1 MTTRTTSAATPCA
14 GGHASVRSHGSTSVM
29 SRHHHHHHDS
39 HHEHHHHDHHHHHHH
54 NHHNHHCQ
62 PAPQPPTP
70 PTPTPPTP
78 TPPALGFVDLG
89 VVFNDATRFLE
100 GGLWR
105 NVVDEGGQGLGSV
118 YNYTGDLTVIQDG
131 LKAMVAA
138 GQFCGQTL
146 TSVNKILADIAIAQ
160 DAAMASVTGGGAFGS
175 IAAAETA
182 LRNAHLDIINVVNND
197 ATLAAKA
204 TNADGVTGFLQVPA
218 LLPEGVTAATAAKGT
233 LAELGL
239 IFNDAA
245 NRLLGGVNDSNVDV
259 IQDDVDA
266 LIAGL
271 NALVAANPLQFGGL
285 TGVHALAIIDQLAL
299 VNTHINGAA
308 GNVDIGRA
316 LNDDFLDI
324 IDIVAGDTNLA
335 NMAQQNGLNGWT
347 GFGDFLNP
355 TPAYQDNQAQTDFWA
370 MFIAQSNALGKAAIA
385 AVNAGD
391 AAAMA
396 KVTADLMVFKKDVT
410 DFDAAQG
417 GIFQARFDNELLG
430 DQSTLGAEIA
440 KILEG
445 FQTGNKALVAAAAD
459 QMHQNAADVGGNNIP
474 VNGGDYDVNGTTI
487 AQVLATTGGAAAAIA
502 SAADASADTAAVL
515 ADILA
520 APASNVIMLPT
531 AAHVSQ
537 VSAGAAAAVID
548 AQLVE
553 APVIDMSH
561 HQHHHMW
568 A

>member
-1 MTTRTTSAATPCA
+1 MTR
-14 GGHASVRSHGSTSVM
+14 R
-29 SRHHHHHHDS
+29 HHHDS
-39 HHEHHHHDHHHHHHH
+39 HHHDHHHGHHGH
-54 NHHNHHCQ
+54 HHNHHCQ
-62 PAPQPPTP
+62 PQPPAPPPPTP
-70 PTPTPPTP
+70 PTPP
-78 TPPALGFVDLG
+78 PPALGFAELG
-89 VVFNDATRFLE
+89 IVFNDATRFLE

-118 YNYTGDLTVIQDG
+118 HNYTGDLTVVQDG
-131 LKAMVAA
+131 LKAAIAA
-138 GQFCGQTL
+138 GQFSGQTL
-146 TSVNKILADIAIAQ
+146 GHVNTILADITVAL
-160 DAAMASVTGGGAFGS
+160 DAATASVNGGGAFGS
-175 IAAAETA
+175 IAAAEAA
-182 LRNAHLDIINVVNND
+182 LRNAHLDILNVVNND
-197 ATLAAKA
+197 PTLAGKA

-245 NRLLGGVNDSNVDV
+245 NHLLGGVNANNVDI

-316 LNDDFLDI
+316 LNDDLLDI

-335 NMAQQNGLNGWT
+335 NMAQQNGLNGWSQ
-347 GFGDFLNP
+347 FGDFLNP
-355 TPAYQDNQAQTDFWA
+355 TPAYKDNQAQTDFWA
-370 MFIAQSNALGKAAIA
+370 TFIAQSNALGTAAIA
-385 AVNAGD
+385 AVKAGD

-396 KVTADLMVFKKDVT
+396 QVTADLMTFKKDVT

-474 VNGGDYDVNGTTI
+474 VNGGAYNVDGTTA
-487 AQVLATTGGAAAAIA
+487 AQVLSTTGGSSDAAALLAAI
-502 SAADASADTAAVL
+502 TAA
-515 ADILA
+515 
-520 APASNVIMLPT
+520 PGSNVIML
-531 AAHVSQ
+531 
-537 VSAGAAAAVID
+537 AGAMPSSHASAEPAMPT
-548 AQLVE
+548 VE
-553 APVIDMSH
+553 ATQLDMSQIEMPQQH
-561 HQHHHMW
+561 AHHHMW

>member
-1 MTTRTTSAATPCA
+1 MT
-14 GGHASVRSHGSTSVM
+14 
-29 SRHHHHHHDS
+29 RHHRHHHDS
-39 HHEHHHHDHHHHHHH
+39 HHHHDHH

-62 PAPQPPTP
+62 PAPPAPTPPPPTP
-70 PTPTPPTP
+70 PPPTP
-78 TPPALGFVDLG
+78 TPPALGFADLG

-105 NVVDEGGQGLGSV
+105 NAVEEGGQGLGSV
-118 YNYTGDLTVIQDG
+118 FNYTGDLTVVQDG
-131 LKAMVAA
+131 LKAAIAA
-138 GQFCGQTL
+138 GQFSGQTL
-146 TSVNKILADIAIAQ
+146 ANVNTILADITVAL
-160 DAAMASVTGGGAFGS
+160 DAANASVTGGGGFGS
-175 IAAAETA
+175 IAAAEAA
-182 LRNAHLDIINVVNND
+182 LRTAHLDILNVVNRD
-197 ATLAAKA
+197 ANLAGQA
-204 TNADGVTGFLQVPA
+204 TNADGVTGFLQAPA
-218 LLPEGVTAATAAKGT
+218 LLPEGTTAATAAKGT

-245 NRLLGGVNDSNVDV
+245 NRLLGGVNGSNADI

-308 GNVDIGRA
+308 SNVDIGRA

-370 MFIAQSNALGKAAIA
+370 MFIAQSNALGQAAIA
-385 AVNAGD
+385 AVKAGD

-396 KVTADLMVFKKDVT
+396 QVTADLMTFKKDVT

-430 DQSTLGAEIA
+430 DRSTLGAEIA

-474 VNGGDYDVNGTTI
+474 VNGGAYNVDGTTT
-487 AQVLATTGGAAAAIA
+487 AQVLATTGGASNADAAAMLAAIA
-502 SAADASADTAAVL
+502 
-515 ADILA
+515 A
-520 APASNVIMLPT
+520 APASNVIMLPS
-531 AAHVSQ
+531 AAPASHAST
-537 VSAGAAAAVID
+537 GAATAVMD
-548 AQLVE
+548 G
-553 APVIDMSH
+553 PMMDMA
-561 HQHHHMW
+561 HHHMW

>member
-1 MTTRTTSAATPCA
+1 MT
-14 GGHASVRSHGSTSVM
+14 
-29 SRHHHHHHDS
+29 RHHRHHHDS
-39 HHEHHHHDHHHHHHH
+39 HHHHHHH
-54 NHHNHHCQ
+54 NDHHHHHANHHHNHHCQ
-62 PAPQPPTP
+62 PA

-78 TPPALGFVDLG
+78 TPPALGFADLG

-118 YNYTGDLTVIQDG
+118 FNYTGDLTVIQDG

-138 GQFCGQTL
+138 GQFTGQAL
-146 TSVNKILADIAIAQ
+146 AHVNRILCDITVAQ

-182 LRNAHLDIINVVNND
+182 LRNAHLDILHVVNND
-197 ATLAAKA
+197 PVLVGRAT
-204 TNADGVTGFLQVPA
+204 TADGVTGFMQAPA
-218 LLPEGVTAATAAKGT
+218 LLPDGVTAATAAKGT

-239 IFNDAA
+239 IFNDAT

-259 IQDDVDA
+259 IQNDVDA

-299 VNTHINGAA
+299 INTHINGAA

-335 NMAQQNGLNGWT
+335 NMAQQNGLKGWT

-396 KVTADLMVFKKDVT
+396 KITADLMTFKKDVT

-474 VNGGDYDVNGTTI
+474 INGGAYNVDGTTA
-487 AQVLATTGGAAAAIA
+487 AQVLATTGGGSADSAALLAAIM
-502 SAADASADTAAVL
+502 
-515 ADILA
+515 A
-520 APASNVIMLPT
+520 APAANVIMLPHVAA
-531 AAHVSQ
+531 AAH
-537 VSAGAAAAVID
+537 AGAAPAIEPPQVD
-548 AQLVE
+548 V
-553 APVIDMSH
+553 PHIDMSQH
-561 HQHHHMW
+561 HQHAHHHMW

>member
-1 MTTRTTSAATPCA
+1 M
-14 GGHASVRSHGSTSVM
+14 
-29 SRHHHHHHDS
+29 
-39 HHEHHHHDHHHHHHH
+39 
-54 NHHNHHCQ
+54 
-62 PAPQPPTP
+62 
-70 PTPTPPTP
+70 
-78 TPPALGFVDLG
+78 
-89 VVFNDATRFLE
+89 FNDATRFLE

-105 NVVDEGGQGLGSV
+105 NAVEEGGQGLGSV
-118 YNYTGDLTVIQDG
+118 FNYTGDLTVVQDG
-131 LKAMVAA
+131 LKAAIAA
-138 GQFCGQTL
+138 GQFSGQTL
-146 TSVNKILADIAIAQ
+146 ANVNTILADITVAI
-160 DAAMASVTGGGAFGS
+160 DAATASVNGGGRFGS

-182 LRNAHLDIINVVNND
+182 LRSAHLDILDIVGRD
-197 ATLAAKA
+197 ANLSGQA

-218 LLPEGVTAATAAKGT
+218 LLPEGVTAANAAKGT

-245 NRLLGGVNDSNVDV
+245 NRLLGGVNAGNVDI

-335 NMAQQNGLNGWT
+335 NMAQQNGLNGWSQ
-347 GFGDFLNP
+347 FGDFLNP
-355 TPAYQDNQAQTDFWA
+355 TPAYQDNQAQTEFWA
-370 MFIAQSNALGKAAIA
+370 TFIAQSNALGKAAIA
-385 AVNAGD
+385 AVKSGD

-396 KVTADLMVFKKDVT
+396 QVTADLMTFKKDVT

-474 VNGGDYDVNGTTI
+474 VNGGAYNVDGTTA
-487 AQVLATTGGAAAAIA
+487 AQVLATTGGGADAAALLAAI
-502 SAADASADTAAVL
+502 TAA
-515 ADILA
+515 
-520 APASNVIMLPT
+520 PGTNVIMLAGAMPSSH
-531 AAHVSQ
+531 A
-537 VSAGAAAAVID
+537 SAGPAMAAM
-548 AQLVE
+548 E
-553 APVIDMSH
+553 APQLDMSQIEMSQQH
-561 HQHHHMW
+561 AHHHMW

>member
-1 MTTRTTSAATPCA
+1 MT
-14 GGHASVRSHGSTSVM
+14 
-29 SRHHHHHHDS
+29 RHHRHHHDS
-39 HHEHHHHDHHHHHHH
+39 HHHDHHYHGHHH
-54 NHHNHHCQ
+54 HHCQ
-62 PAPQPPTP
+62 PAPPTP
-70 PTPTPPTP
+70 PTPPP
-78 TPPALGFVDLG
+78 TPPAPALGFADLG

-105 NVVDEGGQGLGSV
+105 NVVEEGGQGLGSV
-118 YNYTGDLTVIQDG
+118 FNYTGDLTVIQDG

-138 GQFCGQTL
+138 GQFSGQTL
-146 TSVNKILADIAIAQ
+146 AHVNKILADITIAQ

-175 IAAAETA
+175 IAAAESA
-182 LRNAHLDIINVVNND
+182 LRSAHLDILNLVNND
-197 ATLAAKA
+197 PALAAKA
-204 TNADGVTGFLQVPA
+204 TNADGVTGFLQVPQ
-218 LLPEGVTAATAAKGT
+218 LLPDGVTAATAPKTT

-245 NRLLGGVNDSNVDV
+245 NRLLGGVNESNVDT
-259 IQDDVDA
+259 IQSDVDA

-335 NMAQQNGLNGWT
+335 NMAQQNGLKGWAQ
-347 GFGDFLNP
+347 FGDFLNP

-396 KVTADLMVFKKDVT
+396 KVTADLMTFKKDVT

-474 VNGGDYDVNGTTI
+474 VNGGAYNVDGTTA
-487 AQVLATTGGAAAAIA
+487 AQVLATTGGGNANA
-502 SAADASADTAAVL
+502 AAVL
-515 ADILA
+515 AEIMA
-520 APASNVIMLPT
+520 QPSANVIMLPN
-531 AAHVSQ
+531 AAPASQ
-537 VSAGAAAAVID
+537 DGAVAAAIAMEG
-548 AQLVE
+548 QMME
-553 APVIDMSH
+553 MSH
-561 HQHHHMW
+561 HHHHHMW

>member
-1 MTTRTTSAATPCA
+1 MT
-14 GGHASVRSHGSTSVM
+14 
-29 SRHHHHHHDS
+29 RHHRHHHDS
-39 HHEHHHHDHHHHHHH
+39 HHGHHHHDHHHHHHH
-54 NHHNHHCQ
+54 NHHCQ
-62 PAPQPPTP
+62 PAPTP
-70 PTPTPPTP
+70 PTPTPPPPTP
-78 TPPALGFVDLG
+78 TPPTPALGFADLG
-89 VVFNDATRFLE
+89 IVFNDATRFLE

-138 GQFCGQTL
+138 GQFNGQAL
-146 TSVNKILADIAIAQ
+146 TSVNKILADITVAQ

-175 IAAAETA
+175 IAAAEAA
-182 LRNAHLDIINVVNND
+182 LRNAHLDILNVVNND
-197 ATLAAKA
+197 PALAGKA
-204 TNADGVTGFLQVPA
+204 TNADGATGFLQVPQ
-218 LLPEGVTAATAAKGT
+218 LLPDGVTAATAPKNT

-245 NRLLGGVNDSNVDV
+245 NRLLGGVNDSNAGI

-335 NMAQQNGLNGWT
+335 NMAQQNGLNGWSQ
-347 GFGDFLNP
+347 FGDFLNP

-396 KVTADLMVFKKDVT
+396 KVTADLMTFKKDVT

-474 VNGGDYDVNGTTI
+474 VNGGAYDVNGTTI
-487 AQVLATTGGAAAAIA
+487 AQVLATTGGNANA
-502 SAADASADTAAVL
+502 AAVL
-515 ADILA
+515 AEIMA
-520 APASNVIMLPT
+520 APAANVIMLPS
-531 AAHVSQ
+531 AASSQ
-537 VSAGAAAAVID
+537 GAATAVP
-548 AQLVE
+548 E
-553 APVIDMSH
+553 TPVIDPPQLDMSQ
-561 HQHHHMW
+561 HQHAHHHMW

>member
-1 MTTRTTSAATPCA
+1 
-14 GGHASVRSHGSTSVM
+14 M
-29 SRHHHHHHDS
+29 SRHHRHHHDS
-39 HHEHHHHDHHHHHHH
+39 HHGHHHHNDHHHHHHH
-54 NHHNHHCQ
+54 NHHCQ
-62 PAPQPPTP
+62 PAPAPMPPTP

-78 TPPALGFVDLG
+78 PTPALGFADLG

-105 NVVDEGGQGLGSV
+105 NVVEEGGQGLGSV

-138 GQFCGQTL
+138 GQFTGQTL
-146 TSVNKILADIAIAQ
+146 TNINKILADITVAQ

-182 LRNAHLDIINVVNND
+182 LRNAHLDILNVVNND
-197 ATLAAKA
+197 PNLAGNA
-204 TNADGVTGFLQVPA
+204 TNADGVTGFLQAPA

-245 NRLLGGVNDSNVDV
+245 SRLIGGVNESNVDV

-335 NMAQQNGLNGWT
+335 NMAQQNGLNGWS

-370 MFIAQSNALGKAAIA
+370 MFIAQSNALGKAAIS
-385 AVNAGD
+385 AVNSGD

-396 KVTADLMVFKKDVT
+396 KVTADLITFKKDVT

-445 FQTGNKALVAAAAD
+445 FQAGNKALVAAAAD

-474 VNGGDYDVNGTTI
+474 VNGGAYNVDGTTI
-487 AQVLATTGGAAAAIA
+487 GQVLATTGGGNSADAAALL
-502 SAADASADTAAVL
+502 AAVTS
-515 ADILA
+515 
-520 APASNVIMLPT
+520 APASNVIMLPSAAP
-531 AAHVSQ
+531 AAH
-537 VSAGAAAAVID
+537 AGAAPAT
-548 AQLVE
+548 LVMDGPMME
-553 APVIDMSH
+553 GPMMEMSQ

>member
-1 MTTRTTSAATPCA
+1 MPP
-14 GGHASVRSHGSTSVM
+14 M
-29 SRHHHHHHDS
+29 
-39 HHEHHHHDHHHHHHH
+39 
-54 NHHNHHCQ
+54 
-62 PAPQPPTP
+62 PPTP

-78 TPPALGFVDLG
+78 ALGFADLG

-105 NVVDEGGQGLGSV
+105 NVVEEGGQGLGSV

-138 GQFCGQTL
+138 GQFTGQTL
-146 TSVNKILADIAIAQ
+146 TNINKILADITVAQ

-182 LRNAHLDIINVVNND
+182 LRNAHLDILNVVNND
-197 ATLAAKA
+197 PNLAGNA
-204 TNADGVTGFLQVPA
+204 TNADGVTGFLQAPA

-245 NRLLGGVNDSNVDV
+245 NRLIGGVNESNVDV

-335 NMAQQNGLNGWT
+335 NMAQQNGLNGWS
-347 GFGDFLNP
+347 GFGGFLNP

-385 AVNAGD
+385 AVNSGD

-396 KVTADLMVFKKDVT
+396 QVTADLMTFKKDVT

-445 FQTGNKALVAAAAD
+445 FQAGNKALVAAAAD

-474 VNGGDYDVNGTTI
+474 VNGGAYNVDGTTI
-487 AQVLATTGGAAAAIA
+487 GQVLATTGGGNSADAAALL
-502 SAADASADTAAVL
+502 AAVTS
-515 ADILA
+515 
-520 APASNVIMLPT
+520 APASNVIMLPS
-531 AAHVSQ
+531 AAPAAQASAAPPTLVMDGPMMEGPMMEMSQ
-537 VSAGAAAAVID
+537 
-548 AQLVE
+548 
-553 APVIDMSH
+553 